1 MCGIFGYFGKPTKQT
16 TKVLYLLG
24 LLNEERGRDSAGL
37 VISNGK
43 RILFHKNVGTATKF
57 LKEAK
62 TIELLNKVKLSDF
75 INVIGHTRQA
85 THGIVN
91 ADNAHPF
98 RVGKFVLAHNGVIN
112 NFAKLQADYK
122 TTYQVDSQIIG
133 HLLNLH
139 DPVKVFEEQLGGWFT
154 VPYIDLEKQ
163 NELNIVKH
171 NAPLAFAFL
180 QDGSGIYYSSL
191 GSHLKEALKKA
202 GIRSSIGD
210 TGSSK
215 LYTFK
220 WEDGKLKRDKF
231 KIYNRVKAEPVI
243 LNPYYDPDDYY
254 STGDYGDSYGY
265 GCGYKYSYNPE
276 KSNLKQLAP
285 PKTTLTKIKDIVEE
299 RKKKLIQTKIKVYDV
314 NEDGTLKRIHYT

>member
-1 MCGIFGYFGKPTKQT
+1 MCGLWGYFGRPTKQT

-24 LLNEERGRDSAGL
+24 LLNEERGGDSAGL
-37 VISNGK
+37 VVSNGK
-43 RILFHKNVGTATKF
+43 RLFFHKNVGRASKF

-62 TIELLNKVKLSDF
+62 TIELLNKVKQSKF

-133 HLLNLH
+133 HLLNLNE
-139 DPVKVFEEQLGGWFT
+139 PVKVFEEQLGGWFT
-154 VPYIDLEKQ
+154 VPYIDLEKK

-220 WEDGKLKRDKF
+220 WEAGKLKRDKF
-231 KIYNRVKAEPVI
+231 KIYNKVVSTPV
-243 LNPYYDPDDYY
+243 YYDPDDYY
-254 STGDYGDSYGY
+254 STGDYNEGFGY

-276 KSNLKQLAP
+276 KSNLRQIAP
-285 PKTTLTKIKDIVEE
+285 PKLEAQKATLTKIKDIVEE
-299 RKKKLIQTKIKVYDV
+299 RKKKLKAYDV